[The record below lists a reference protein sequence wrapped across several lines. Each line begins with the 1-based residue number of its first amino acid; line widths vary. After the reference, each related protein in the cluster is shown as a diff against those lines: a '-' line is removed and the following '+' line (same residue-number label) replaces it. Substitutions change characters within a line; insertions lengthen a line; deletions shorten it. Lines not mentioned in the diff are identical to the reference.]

1 MHKLRLG
8 TCSHGIKPAERCSW
22 CDSTTC
28 VEGMS
33 LMSGL
38 DVGQAWDEWNEDEE
52 EVKQSTDG
60 HGFDEDEEDW

>member
-22 CDSTTC
+22 CDSINRI
-28 VEGMS
+28 EGMGMS
-33 LMSGL
+33 LMCGL

-52 EVKQSTDG
+52 EVKQSTDE
-60 HGFDEDEEDW
+60 DEDEEDW